1 MAVMKQ
7 RRDDDIHERVATIEA
22 NMGNM
27 TTSVDKLSE
36 SIGGLNDKLE
46 SITNRISLAMGG
58 FAVIVFII
66 SYFKK

>member
-1 MAVMKQ
+1 MSVIRE
-7 RRDDDIHERVATIEA
+7 RRDDPIHERVATIEA
-22 NMGNM
+22 NMSNM
-27 TTSVDKLSE
+27 ASSVDKLST
-36 SIGGLNDKLE
+36 SIDGITVKLE